1 MKFIPYRNYGDPN
14 ICLRYYV
21 TSGLKYLLLRFLEY
35 HIGNANGH
43 EAQYATQRLLDV
55 ILLFESDEDVED
67 FAIHRHLGSF
77 DDKLSKQREPCIV
90 NETDIAKK
98 ALAEEIRYSLAL
110 KEMQPAWEQFRVEN
124 E

>member
-1 MKFIPYRNYGDPN
+1 MCIRDSNYGDPN

-67 FAIHRHLGSF
+67 FAIYVHRHLGSF
-77 DDKLSKQREPCIV
+77 DDKLSKQREPLSLIHISLIV
-90 NETDIAKK
+90 YGKTKYKMSLGSPQK
-98 ALAEEIRYSLAL
+98 AAQAFCL
-110 KEMQPAWEQFRVEN
+110 
-124 E
+124 